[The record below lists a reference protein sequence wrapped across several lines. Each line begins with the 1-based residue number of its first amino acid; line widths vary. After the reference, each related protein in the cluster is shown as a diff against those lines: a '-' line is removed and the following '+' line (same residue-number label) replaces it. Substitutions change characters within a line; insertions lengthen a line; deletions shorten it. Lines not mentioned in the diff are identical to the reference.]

1 MAQEAPTCFPR
12 IPGNLCQPRDQ
23 FSLASLIVLLASAG
37 SLLVFP
43 DQVRRFF
50 GPAEHTAFG
59 DTVGFAHTAAFPG
72 AGSLWHL
79 ASADPS
85 TPTCLCASG
94 IPPLLMTKLAR
105 GSDPHMSQ
113 EEQPAYRDR

>member
-72 AGSLWHL
+72 GW
-79 ASADPS
+79 
-85 TPTCLCASG
+85 
-94 IPPLLMTKLAR
+94 LLMAVSVCRSVYTHLSLR
-105 GSDPHMSQ
+105 L
-113 EEQPAYRDR
+113 RDTSSPDDEVGAWI